1 MHDPPGVRARE
12 FDDGLR
18 GLDLDDH
25 LIDVDLV
32 PDLDLPG
39 DQLRLGETFAE
50 VGKDELARTA
60 GGPGPAHFCTHIS
73 THHSS
78 QSQDSSASSTR
89 STVGKKNS
97 SSFGDG

>member
-1 MHDPPGVRARE
+1 MKADDPPGVRAGE
-12 FDDGLR
+12 LDDGLR
-18 GLDLDDH
+18 GFDLDDH

-50 VGKDELARTA
+50 VGKDELTRARI
-60 GGPGPAHFCTHIS
+60 HIS